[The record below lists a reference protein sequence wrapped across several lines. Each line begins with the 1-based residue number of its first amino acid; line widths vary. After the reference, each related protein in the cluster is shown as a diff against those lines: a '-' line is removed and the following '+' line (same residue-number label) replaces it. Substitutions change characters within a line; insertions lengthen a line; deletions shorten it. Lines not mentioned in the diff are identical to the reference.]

1 MKCICLQLQEPIWLT
16 YRTGVSRHLFLI
28 PGAVEIALLTRTRG
42 HLRVISTPS
51 GNTGTYQHFPR
62 YRRWRQSMHWA
73 AFHNTAVSTPCS
85 AQTAT
90 HPRVQI
96 RHTLLCNT
104 CFPFITISPLLSFS
118 NANGPV
124 SFVLYF
130 VLHVTFLLPITPV
143 STADWLVP
151 SASSAFAL
159 EHSKDSAAE
168 IALPALPPARAG

>member
-1 MKCICLQLQEPIWLT
+1 MSPTAGANLADLQDRGFQAFVPHTRSCGNSSFNTHAGAPPSYFYAQWK
-16 YRTGVSRHLFLI
+16 YRY
-28 PGAVEIALLTRTRG
+28 
-42 HLRVISTPS
+42 ISTFPS
-51 GNTGTYQHFPR
+51 VPEVETVDALSCFPQHRRVHTMQRTACNSSQGADPPR
-62 YRRWRQSMHWA
+62 FAMQHLS
-73 AFHNTAVSTPCS
+73 
-85 AQTAT
+85 
-90 HPRVQI
+90 
-96 RHTLLCNT
+96 
-104 CFPFITISPLLSFS
+104 FPFITISPLLSFS